1 VQALDKMVV
10 EWEGAELLVMDY
22 RETGTYI
29 IKVSGLLSVCMC
41 VCLRVCVCV
50 YVCVCVCVC
59 VSKK

>member
-1 VQALDKMVV
+1 MVV